1 MSNYQ
6 FKNLA
11 ISFNNK
17 LILNNVFKKFFL
29 DLKSILHAVD
39 FSFESRIWPADRSLP
54 IPALDVTCTA
64 SGLNKTL

>member
-17 LILNNVFKKFFL
+17 LILNNVFFL

-64 SGLNKTL
+64 SGFNKTL